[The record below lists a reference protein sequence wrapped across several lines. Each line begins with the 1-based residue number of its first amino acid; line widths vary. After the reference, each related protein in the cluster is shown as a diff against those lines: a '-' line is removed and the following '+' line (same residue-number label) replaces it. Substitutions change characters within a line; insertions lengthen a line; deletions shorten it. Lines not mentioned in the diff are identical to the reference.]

1 MSGHSK
7 WSSIKHKKG
16 ALDAKR
22 GKVFTKIIKEITVA
36 ARIGGG
42 DPDGNPRLRTAIL
55 TAKVQNMPGD
65 NITRA
70 IKKGTGE
77 LDGVHYEEVNYEG
90 YGPGGAAILLEAMT
104 DNKNRTVSEI
114 RAALG
119 KAGGNLGENGCVSWI
134 FEQKG
139 LITVKVE
146 SKEEDELMEL
156 AIDAGADDIKTVDNH
171 YEITTVAENFESV
184 RKALDDAGIT
194 LEIAEITRIPSNTVA
209 VDEKKGKA
217 LLKLMDILDDHDDI
231 QKAYSNFDIS
241 DDVMNAILE
250 GN

>member
-22 GKVFTKIIKEITVA
+22 GKIFTKIIKEITVA

-55 TAKVQNMPGD
+55 TAKGQNMPGD

-139 LITVKVE
+139 LITVKTE